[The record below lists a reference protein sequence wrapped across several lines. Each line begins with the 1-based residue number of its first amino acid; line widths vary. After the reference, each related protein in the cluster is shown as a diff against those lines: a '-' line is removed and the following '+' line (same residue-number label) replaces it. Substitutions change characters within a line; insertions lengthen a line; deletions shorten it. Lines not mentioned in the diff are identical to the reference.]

1 MTIRVGLL
9 VDSPSRRAHGNAV
22 SRLALGLLE
31 TGRVDV
37 DLVCYSDDPPP
48 SWLPAG
54 VRMHRLGVDRVSRSV
69 PALIRYLRRERPDV
83 LITRQVHANFVGLAA
98 AWMARTPPGWHGKL
112 VLVQDHPVEY
122 SHASNRRDNKWVAK
136 VSYRFA
142 DGLICPSPTVRDD
155 IIAWCGL
162 DQSSVALV
170 PNPMP
175 AFSGELAPPP
185 HPWLEPGGPPVFVQT
200 SNMTYW
206 KRLDLL
212 VDAFAEVRRQ
222 RPARLLIVGEG
233 PGRADAED
241 RIRRLGLEADVETV
255 GWVDDPLQ
263 YAARAWAFVLPSD
276 EEGFAQVLTEA
287 MSVDCP
293 VITTDARG
301 GGRAS

>member
-1 MTIRVGLL
+1 
-9 VDSPSRRAHGNAV
+9 
-22 SRLALGLLE
+22 
-31 TGRVDV
+31 
-37 DLVCYSDDPPP
+37 
-48 SWLPAG
+48 
-54 VRMHRLGVDRVSRSV
+54 MHRLGVDRVSRSV

-83 LITRQVHANFVGLAA
+83 LITRQVHA
-98 AWMARTPPGWHGKL
+98 
-112 VLVQDHPVEY
+112 
-122 SHASNRRDNKWVAK
+122 
-136 VSYRFA
+136 
-142 DGLICPSPTVRDD
+142 
-155 IIAWCGL
+155 
-162 DQSSVALV
+162 
-170 PNPMP
+170 
-175 AFSGELAPPP
+175 
-185 HPWLEPGGPPVFVQT
+185 
-200 SNMTYW
+200 NMTYW

-241 RIRRLGLEADVETV
+241 RIRRLGLEADVEAV
-255 GWVDDPLQ
+255 GWADDPLQ

>member
-1 MTIRVGLL
+1 M
-9 VDSPSRRAHGNAV
+9 
-22 SRLALGLLE
+22 
-31 TGRVDV
+31 
-37 DLVCYSDDPPP
+37 
-48 SWLPAG
+48 
-54 VRMHRLGVDRVSRSV
+54 
-69 PALIRYLRRERPDV
+69 
-83 LITRQVHANFVGLAA
+83 
-98 AWMARTPPGWHGKL
+98 
-112 VLVQDHPVEY
+112 
-122 SHASNRRDNKWVAK
+122 
-136 VSYRFA
+136 
-142 DGLICPSPTVRDD
+142 
-155 IIAWCGL
+155 
-162 DQSSVALV
+162 
-170 PNPMP
+170 
-175 AFSGELAPPP
+175 
-185 HPWLEPGGPPVFVQT
+185 FVQT

-241 RIRRLGLEADVETV
+241 RIRRLGLEADVEAV

-263 YAARAWAFVLPSD
+263 YAARAGVRAPSD